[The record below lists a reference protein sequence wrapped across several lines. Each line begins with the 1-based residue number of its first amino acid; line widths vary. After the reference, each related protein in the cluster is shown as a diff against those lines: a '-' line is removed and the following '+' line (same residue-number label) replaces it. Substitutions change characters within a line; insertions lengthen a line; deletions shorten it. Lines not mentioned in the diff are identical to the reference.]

1 MLPSGEGQGQQSQ
14 DLNNVLWRRGQL
26 APSSASGLPWTQTSQ
41 FNPALPLPAPL
52 QHPLFCESTWCQQ
65 WWKGEGPGLGKTSL
79 SASSSGSGCPRVGGW
94 DKATQRPEGV
104 SVLSL
109 LRKPSRVYPPTSQV
123 SCDNMDTGASPDPPS
138 PCILPPHHRPAVQ
151 EGCSAPEPPRNARLC
166 LPFCSFRKSLSI

>member
-14 DLNNVLWRRGQL
+14 DLNNVLWRREQL

-41 FNPALPLPAPL
+41 FNPARPLPAPL
-52 QHPLFCESTWCQQ
+52 QRPLFCESTRCQQ
-65 WWKGEGPGLGKTSL
+65 WWKGEGPGLGTTSL
-79 SASSSGSGCPRVGGW
+79 SASSSGSGCPRVSGW

-123 SCDNMDTGASPDPPS
+123 SCDNTDTGASPDH
-138 PCILPPHHRPAVQ
+138 LAPAFSHLTADQ
-151 EGCSAPEPPRNARLC
+151 QSRRDAQLQNHPEMPGCASHFA
-166 LPFCSFRKSLSI
+166 